1 MPFLSPR
8 VFRNRKLACM
18 FIAALMSLAVIT
30 APSLAQDQN
39 PKDQGKGLTLQ
50 QAVELALRQGS
61 AIRLASLDLK
71 DAEVSYRQATADQ
84 LLKPSVL
91 TALSAETAWVVAQR
105 NYEMAKADI
114 ATQVEQA
121 YYDVLKAERGLV
133 LAQENLERAREQLK
147 TAESKFK
154 LGMVAQIDV
163 IAAEAEVAGAEANQS
178 RAEADLALARMKFNR
193 VIGVALDSPVKLTS
207 QFSYD
212 PIPLDLEKAIQY
224 SLSHRLEIKKA
235 EDAVALKEKEV
246 EVYNNDFT
254 PSLVLEKSR
263 IGLETAQAELDDT
276 KTNIILEVRQN
287 FESLK
292 DAERQ
297 VPLQEKALAKVK
309 ENLRIAKARYDAGV
323 ITAMELADAQRAVYQ
338 AETDYLKAMFDYN
351 VARAKFYKSLGMPL
365 EERPNAASQLGA
377 GGTGR

>member
-1 MPFLSPR
+1 MLT
-8 VFRNRKLACM
+8 
-18 FIAALMSLAVIT
+18 AVLIGIVAVA
-30 APSLAQDQN
+30 APSLAQGQG
-39 PKDQGKGLTLQ
+39 PQDQGKGLTLQ
-50 QAVELALRQGS
+50 QAVELALKQGS
-61 AIRLASLDLK
+61 AIRLASLDLR
-71 DAEVSYRQATADQ
+71 DAEVTHKQAMADQ
-84 LLKPSVL
+84 LLTPSVL
-91 TALSAETAWVVAQR
+91 AALSAETAWVVAQR

-133 LAQENLERAREQLK
+133 LAQENLERAKDQLK
-147 TAESKFK
+147 TVESKFK

-163 IAAEAEVAGAEANQS
+163 IAAEAEVASAEANQS
-178 RAEADLALARMKFNR
+178 RAQANLALARMKFNR

-235 EDAVALKEKEV
+235 EDAVALKKKEV

-254 PSLVLEKSR
+254 PPLVLEKSQ
-263 IGLETAQAELDDT
+263 IGLDAAQEELEDT
-276 KTNIILEVRQN
+276 KANIILEVRQN
-287 FESLK
+287 FENLK

-309 ENLRIAKARYDAGV
+309 ESLRIAKARYDAGV

-338 AETDYLKAMFDYN
+338 AETDYLQAMFDYN
-351 VARAKFYKSLGMPL
+351 VARAKFYKSLGMSL
-365 EERPNAASQLGA
+365 EERPNAASQLGT
-377 GGTGR
+377 GGNSSPQKKR